1 MTATTRRGA
10 WAAASAA
17 FLVLALNSACDSGGD
32 DGPAPSTRTFA
43 TTDSPDPP
51 TAGTS
56 PPVSRS
62 PTPTGT
68 APEDPAE
75 AAKEIREAWRILFA
89 PESSVDERSDVIED
103 GYENALM
110 TENLFADPLG
120 RRLRAEVTSVSYT
133 SSLNADVRYA
143 LTREGRRLDT
153 GGPGAAVL
161 QDDTWKVALQTVCD
175 LTRHAKDAPQ
185 APRCG

>member
-1 MTATTRRGA
+1 MTATARRGA
-10 WAAASAA
+10 WAAASAV
-17 FLVLALNSACDSGGD
+17 FLVLALTSACDSGGD
-32 DGPAPSTRTFA
+32 DGPAPSTRTLA
-43 TTDSPDPP
+43 TDSPDPT

-62 PTPTGT
+62 PMPTGT
-68 APEDPAE
+68 TPEDPAE
-75 AAKEIREAWRILFA
+75 AEKEIREAWRILFA

-120 RRLRAEVTSVSYT
+120 SRLRAEVTSVSYI
-133 SSLNADVRYA
+133 SSLSADVRYA

-153 GGPGAAVL
+153 GGPGAAVF

-175 LTRHAKDAPQ
+175 LTWHAKDAPQ
-185 APRCG
+185 APRCE

>member
-10 WAAASAA
+10 WAAASA
-17 FLVLALNSACDSGGD
+17 VTLALALTSACDSGGD
-32 DGPAPSTRTFA
+32 GGPAHPTRTPA
-43 TTDSPDPP
+43 TDSPAPP
-51 TAGTS
+51 TAGT
-56 PPVSRS
+56 PPSVSHS

-68 APEDPAE
+68 APEAPAE
-75 AAKEIREAWRILFA
+75 AEKEIREAWRILFA

-120 RRLRAEVTSVSYT
+120 SRLRADVTSVSYT
-133 SSLNADVRYA
+133 SSLSADVRYA

-153 GGPGAAVL
+153 GGPGAAVF
-161 QDDTWKVALQTVCD
+161 QDDIWKVALQTVCD

-185 APRCG
+185 APRCE

>member
-10 WAAASAA
+10 WATASAVT
-17 FLVLALNSACDSGGD
+17 LVLALTSACDSGDGD
-32 DGPAPSTRTFA
+32 ETAPSTRTPA
-43 TTDSPDPP
+43 TAPPDPT
-51 TAGTS
+51 TAATS

-68 APEDPAE
+68 APEDPVEAE
-75 AAKEIREAWRILFA
+75 KEIREAWRILFA

-120 RRLRAEVTSVSYT
+120 SRLRAEVTSVSYT
-133 SSLNADVRYA
+133 SSLSADVRYT

-175 LTRHAKDAPQ
+175 LTRHATDAPQ
-185 APRCG
+185 APSCE